1 MNPIKTLQSC
11 WAWTFTSFHGRFT
24 EFSRAFGFCGAAVL
38 CVFFSDFLPTQVKH
52 MNFCSWS
59 QRFEHVWGPT
69 CLSGTRWLKE
79 TCSLQKHGTNLAQRE
94 RTSKRNSFAG
104 SRLSGNSDFFLA
116 LAVYQPEAHEKQC
129 KQILAVKHTIST
141 KRNIIHLL
149 VNIRIIVCLMFIC
162 PKLQPKKLVTFY
174 EITSYMLLVPNEVA
188 PL

>member
-1 MNPIKTLQSC
+1 M
-11 WAWTFTSFHGRFT
+11 
-24 EFSRAFGFCGAAVL
+24 
-38 CVFFSDFLPTQVKH
+38 
-52 MNFCSWS
+52 
-59 QRFEHVWGPT
+59 
-69 CLSGTRWLKE
+69 
-79 TCSLQKHGTNLAQRE
+79 AQRE

-162 PKLQPKKLVTFY
+162 PKLQPKKLDIFY
-174 EITSYMLLVPNEVA
+174 EMTSYILVPNEVA

>member
-1 MNPIKTLQSC
+1 MNPIKKPCKVAGREHSRV
-11 WAWTFTSFHGRFT
+11 FTGVSRSFHGR
-24 EFSRAFGFCGAAVL
+24 SGFVGRLFFA
-38 CVFFSDFLPTQVKH
+38 FFSDFLPTQVKH

-79 TCSLQKHGTNLAQRE
+79 TCFLQKHGTNLAQRE

-129 KQILAVKHTIST
+129 KQLLAVKHTIST

-162 PKLQPKKLVTFY
+162 PKLQPKKLDTFY
-174 EITSYMLLVPNEVA
+174 EITSFILVPNEVA